1 MKTTKRGF
9 TRFAF
14 FDFVIAIYGGIFL
27 FLLDAALNFVIG
39 THYLKV
45 GACASLRLRFSQR
58 VDRLIVAPL

>member
-27 FLLDAALNFVIG
+27 FSGL
-39 THYLKV
+39 T
-45 GACASLRLRFSQR
+45 Q
-58 VDRLIVAPL
+58 